1 MKNVGLGCRQPG
13 DSLSVLVLAGDD
25 RSNLFKGNAM
35 MYRALIVSLV
45 GGLLPLV
52 TLAAPATQKAVAA
65 PTSRPGYVPLWADK
79 APGQEGE
86 EERDIPAIQMYLPAA
101 GKATGA
107 AFVVLPGGGYGSLAG
122 HEGKPV
128 AEWFAANGVTAFVL
142 RYRLGPKYHHPIELG
157 DAQRAIRYVRAHAK
171 EWKLDSKRV
180 GILGFSAGGHLA
192 STAATH
198 FDDGDAKAA
207 DPIDRESCRP
217 DLQILIYP
225 VVTMGPGGHGGSK
238 QNLLGDKPSDEL
250 VELLSNEKQVT
261 AKTPPAF
268 LVHSTKD
275 SAVPVSNSD
284 NYAEA
289 LKASGVQ
296 YEYVRGDIGEH
307 GFGLKDFW
315 TVPCVEWLKKAKFAE

>member
-1 MKNVGLGCRQPG
+1 MN
-13 DSLSVLVLAGDD
+13 
-25 RSNLFKGNAM
+25 
-35 MYRALIVSLV
+35 YRAVIVGLV
-45 GGLLPLV
+45 GGLLPV
-52 TLAAPATQKAVAA
+52 MGFAAPATQPAVKQAA
-65 PTSRPGYVPLWADK
+65 ARPAYVPLWADK

-86 EERDIPAIQMYLPAA
+86 SERDIPAIQMFAPAP
-101 GKATGA
+101 GTATGA
-107 AFVVLPGGGYGSLAG
+107 AFVVLPGGGYGGLADY
-122 HEGKPV
+122 EGKPV
-128 AEWFAANGVTAFVL
+128 AEWFAKNGVTGFVL

-171 EWKLDSKRV
+171 ELKLDPKRV

-198 FDDGDAKAA
+198 FDEGDPKAA

-250 VELLSNEKQVT
+250 VDLLSSEKQVT

-275 SAVPVSNSD
+275 TMVSVSNSD
-284 NYAEA
+284 IYAEA
-289 LKASGVQ
+289 LKAKGVP
-296 YEYVRGDIGEH
+296 YEYVRGEHGEH
-307 GFGLKDFW
+307 GFALKDFW
-315 TVPCVEWLKKAKFAE
+315 SVPCVEWLKKAKFVE